1 MNRLEGKLAIVTG
14 GASGLGLASA
24 KRFAEEGARVALL
37 DLEGRRAGGA
47 RRSTGRSG

>member
-1 MNRLEGKLAIVTG
+1 MSRLEGKVAIVTG

-37 DLEGRRAGGA
+37 DLDGA
-47 RRSTGRSG
+47 EQAAEAIDGPWA